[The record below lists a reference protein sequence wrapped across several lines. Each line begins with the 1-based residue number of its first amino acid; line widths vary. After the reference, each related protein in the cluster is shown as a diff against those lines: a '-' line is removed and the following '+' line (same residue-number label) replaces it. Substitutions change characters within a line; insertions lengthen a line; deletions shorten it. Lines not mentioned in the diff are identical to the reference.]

1 MIGKVAVT
9 RLAGTRPT
17 TCQHSNPPAPL
28 CVESGTCAVP
38 PVRSEVLFP
47 IPDSRFPNP
56 GLPA

>member
-17 TCQHSNPPAPL
+17 TRQHSNPPAPL
-28 CVESGTCAVP
+28 CVENDTCAVP
-38 PVRSEVLFP
+38 LVRSGVLFP